1 MRRLT
6 RSKLIMWAFV
16 LAAVY
21 MIAAIIVPSVRLI
34 VVLNGIFLG
43 IVVAV
48 TIVYA
53 PLIWSTLGRKEFD
66 RVGQLSVGIGL
77 LWASIASQ
85 RLWSSVFNYYQAPIE
100 WINHPITGAIT
111 FMAIVGGCLF
121 VTAPGYPPKTSIE
134 PVELWGAN
142 RRLLLILG
150 SLGGMLAFVLSVWP
164 GIRF

>member
-6 RSKLIMWAFV
+6 RSKLILWAFV
-16 LAAVY
+16 LAAIYTV
-21 MIAAIIVPSVRLI
+21 IAMVVPSVHLI
-34 VVLNGIFLG
+34 IVLNGVFLG

-48 TIVYA
+48 TIVYS
-53 PLIWSTLGRKEFD
+53 PLIWLTLGRKEFD

-77 LWASIASQ
+77 LWLSIAGQ
-85 RLWSSVFNYYQAPIE
+85 RLWSSVFNYYKAPME
-100 WINHPITGAIT
+100 WVNHPVTGAIT
-111 FMAIVGGCLF
+111 FVAIVGGCLF

-150 SLGGMLAFVLSVWP
+150 SLGGMLAFVLSVYP